1 MDEFKLTKD
10 TLHSVN
16 KDVDYESERLYA
28 QLFSELE
35 ETDRRVSRLRQHHER
50 TSTCGTM
57 GGSRGKGKGKDKSK
71 GRGRRKG
78 SRGVTTGLQTYVRR
92 GSSSTRVIEDLAEED
107 DPLIPSPELREPEF
121 DDDGNLLSEGDFV
134 FTSDSDEDEVASDDY
149 LASDHASDDDSF
161 TFTP

>member
-57 GGSRGKGKGKDKSK
+57 GGSRGKGKGK
-71 GRGRRKG
+71 GKG
-78 SRGVTTGLQTYVRR
+78 SRGSTLGLQTYVRC

-149 LASDHASDDDSF
+149 LASDHASDDDSL